1 MNLDVNNWQS
11 FYLHRLFDIRMGN
24 KFDKNKLDED
34 TPEVNLVSRVSYN
47 NGVDVKVGY
56 VEGVIPFPAGYVT
69 VALGGSYLG
78 SCFVQEEPFY
88 TAQNVAVMKPRV
100 SEMTCAVCTF
110 ISGLVRY
117 EAKTK
122 YYAFGR
128 ELNTHIKTDF
138 DVKLPVKRSAGG
150 SPVMD
155 ASCKWSDGGYI
166 PDWQFME
173 DFINSLHHKPLTTKN
188 KTDQVPKIDI
198 SRWKEYRFGD
208 LISDIYKAKAIN
220 KDDLSEAF
228 EPDNYIRYITRTGD
242 NNGCEMLAIRSEVLP
257 NLIEEGNAISIGDTT
272 ATCFYQGES
281 FITGDHMVVVRA
293 DTWLNKYTGLF
304 VVAILQGEQYKYSYG
319 RAFLMDRIKET
330 IIKLPAV
337 ADGNPDWQFM
347 ENYIKSL
354 PYGDRLEG

>member
-1 MNLDVNNWQS
+1 MNLDVNNWKS

-100 SEMTCAVCTF
+100 SEMTRAVCTF

-128 ELNTHIKTDF
+128 ELNTYIKTDF
-138 DVKLPVKRSAGG
+138 DVKLPVKRNAGG

-155 ASCKWSDGGYI
+155 ASCKWSDEGYM
-166 PDWQFME
+166 PDRQFME
-173 DFINSLHHKPLTTKN
+173 DYIKFLRPKPLTTKN
-188 KTDQVPKIDI
+188 KVGQVPELKVKE
-198 SRWKEYRFGD
+198 WKEFPVTDIFSIIEPGKISNASD
-208 LISDIYKAKAIN
+208 LEEGNDLPYLGAK
-220 KDDLSEAF
+220 K
-228 EPDNYIRYITRTGD
+228 D
-242 NNGCEMLAIRSEVLP
+242 NNGVMQMCANVP
-257 NLIEEGNAISIGDTT
+257 NKRNKGNCIIMICDGEDSVGIG
-272 ATCFYQGES
+272 
-281 FITGDHMVVVRA
+281 
-293 DTWLNKYTGLF
+293 
-304 VVAILQGEQYKYSYG
+304 
-319 RAFLMDRIKET
+319 
-330 IIKLPAV
+330 
-337 ADGNPDWQFM
+337 
-347 ENYIKSL
+347 
-354 PYGDRLEG
+354 

>member
-1 MNLDVNNWQS
+1 MNLDVQSWQP

-56 VEGVIPFPAGYVT
+56 VDGVNPFPAGYVT

-100 SEMTCAVCTF
+100 LEMAHAVCTF

-117 EAKTK
+117 ESKTK

-138 DVKLPVKRSAGG
+138 DVKLPIKRNGDG
-150 SPVMD
+150 SPVFD
-155 ASCKWSDGGYI
+155 ISCKWSDEGYI

-173 DFINSLHHKPLTTKN
+173 DYIKSLHYKPLTTKN
-188 KTDQVPKIDI
+188 KAGQVPELKVAE
-198 SRWKEYRFGD
+198 WKEFPVT
-208 LISDIYKAKAIN
+208 DI
-220 KDDLSEAF
+220 F
-228 EPDNYIRYITRTGD
+228 
-242 NNGCEMLAIRSEVLP
+242 
-257 NLIEEGNAISIGDTT
+257 
-272 ATCFYQGES
+272 
-281 FITGDHMVVVRA
+281 
-293 DTWLNKYTGLF
+293 
-304 VVAILQGEQYKYSYG
+304 
-319 RAFLMDRIKET
+319 T
-330 IIKLPAV
+330 IIEPGKISNASDLDEGDYLP
-337 ADGNPDWQFM
+337 
-347 ENYIKSL
+347 
-354 PYGDRLEG
+354 

>member
-1 MNLDVNNWQS
+1 MNLDVNNWKS

-100 SEMTCAVCTF
+100 SEMTRAVCTF

-138 DVKLPVKRSAGG
+138 DVKLPVKRNAGG

-155 ASCKWSDGGYI
+155 ASCKWSDEGYM

-173 DFINSLHHKPLTTKN
+173 DYIKFLRPKPLTTKN
-188 KTDQVPKIDI
+188 KVGQVPELKVKE
-198 SRWKEYRFGD
+198 WKEFPVTDIFSIIEPGKISNASD
-208 LISDIYKAKAIN
+208 LEEGNDLPYLGAK
-220 KDDLSEAF
+220 K
-228 EPDNYIRYITRTGD
+228 D
-242 NNGCEMLAIRSEVLP
+242 NNGVMQMCANVPNKRSKGNCIIMICDGEGSVGLANYMESDFLGTVNLMLGYNDE
-257 NLIEEGNAISIGDTT
+257 
-272 ATCFYQGES
+272 
-281 FITGDHMVVVRA
+281 H
-293 DTWLNKYTGLF
+293 LNPYTGLF
-304 VVAILQGEQYKYSYG
+304 LATIFSQERPKYSFG
-319 RAFLMDRIKET
+319 RKWKTHIPET
-330 IIKLPAV
+330 SIKLPV
-337 ADGNPDWQFM
+337 DVDDNPDWQFM

>member
-1 MNLDVNNWQS
+1 MNLDVQKWHT

-56 VEGVIPFPAGYVT
+56 VEGMTPFPAGYVT

-88 TAQNVAVMKPRV
+88 TAQNVAVMKPLI
-100 SEMTCAVCTF
+100 SEMTRTVCTF

-138 DVKLPVKRSAGG
+138 DVKLPVQRNADG
-150 SPVMD
+150 SPVKD
-155 ASCKWSDGGYI
+155 ASCKWSDDGYI

-173 DFINSLHHKPLTTKN
+173 DYIKSLHYKPLTTKN
-188 KTDQVPKIDI
+188 KPKQVPDLNV
-198 SRWKEYRFGD
+198 RFWKEHRFGD
-208 LISDIYKAKAIN
+208 LITEIYKAKAIN
-220 KDDLSEAF
+220 KDDLSEAVD
-228 EPDNYIRYITRTGD
+228 EQDSIRYITRTGED
-242 NNGCEMLAIRSEVLP
+242 NGCEMLAVKSELP
-257 NLIEEGNAISIGDTT
+257 SNVIETGNAISVGDTT
-272 ATCFYQGES
+272 ATCFYQAKE
-281 FITGDHMVVVRA
+281 FITGDHMVIIRA
-293 DTWLNKYTGLF
+293 DSWMNEFTGLF
-304 VVAILQGEQYKYSYG
+304 IVAMLQAEQYKYSYG
-319 RAFLMDRIKET
+319 RAFLMDRIQDT
-330 IIKLPAV
+330 VLRLPTSN
-337 ADGNPDWQFM
+337 DGKPDWQYM
-347 ENYIKSL
+347 ENYIKAL
-354 PYGDRLEG
+354 PYGDRING